1 MKNPLETIAVVSP
14 LVAGLVACTATARD
28 AQPAKTPAAN
38 SATVRTAGAAATGD
52 HFEDPSAGV
61 AIDKRPSWAFM
72 PLDAE
77 VANRRAISVG
87 DENTDKLMHDGS
99 APPLVVIARY
109 TEPSETP
116 NPTLKINLRRLG
128 DVSGASAVEITRA
141 VAHVMSKAV
150 PSFTLDDEI
159 RPTQVSGLP
168 AGTFRAHFSV
178 EVSNLGR
185 SFVVKTQGWIVPR
198 GQDAFIIAASDPTE
212 GAADYEADF
221 QAMVATIVIRK

>member
-1 MKNPLETIAVVSP
+1 MQHGFAKIAMVSQA
-14 LVAGLVACTATARD
+14 LAGLAACAGTARQ
-28 AQPAKTPAAN
+28 AEPAKTPAAN
-38 SATVRTAGAAATGD
+38 SAPARAVSAAADGN
-52 HFEDPSAGV
+52 HFEDPTAGV

-72 PLDAE
+72 PLEAE

-159 RPTQVSGLP
+159 RPTQVSGLA